1 MITDQAGGVPPP
13 SSKSPM
19 RMRLKRG
26 GDKGGAGGG
35 GGGGAGGGLTGR
47 GFTMWAL
54 HENTEKPLSVVPTT
68 AMTLLDTYIVTVAK
82 RFPDDA
88 GVQVRG
94 GREGGDAVTV
104 VHCFLRTFA
113 RIMLILI
120 ESFYKG
126 F

>member
-1 MITDQAGGVPPP
+1 
-13 SSKSPM
+13 
-19 RMRLKRG
+19 MRLKRG
-26 GDKGGAGGG
+26 GDKGSV
-35 GGGGAGGGLTGR
+35 GGAGAAAKR

-94 GREGGDAVTV
+94 GCGVRGGGKGGDD
-104 VHCFLRTFA
+104 CF
-113 RIMLILI
+113 ICVCGP
-120 ESFYKG
+120 S
-126 F
+126 